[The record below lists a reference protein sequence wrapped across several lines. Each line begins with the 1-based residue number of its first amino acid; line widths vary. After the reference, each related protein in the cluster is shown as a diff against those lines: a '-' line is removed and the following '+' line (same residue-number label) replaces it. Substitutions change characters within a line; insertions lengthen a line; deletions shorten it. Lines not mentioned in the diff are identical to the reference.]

1 MSFFRILV
9 SHVDNA
15 VSLGDRWFHTL
26 EYNTVITKC
35 LNLIMF
41 LADSFQGICKQSHW
55 TEQTGLKL
63 LLRTSKAFSFTVT
76 QGREGWLKIE
86 NIPRDYAPLTLL
98 PILYLSHLSPN
109 QVSDYLC
116 FHPYILKWLRKNCLQ
131 KIRIHKETE
140 TYHSMSW
147 GNKHFS
153 CGENLSI
160 LMLSFQ
166 GASWSQFVKSFNS
179 AQKSCIGIK
188 TTS

>member
-1 MSFFRILV
+1 MVTGNSEPYRMAPHRHVNMSFFRILV

-15 VSLGDRWFHTL
+15 ISLGDRWFHTL

-41 LADSFQGICKQSHW
+41 LGDSFQGICKQSHW

-86 NIPRDYAPLTLL
+86 NIPRDYVPLTLL

-109 QVSDYLC
+109 QVSDYFC
-116 FHPYILKWLRKNCLQ
+116 FHPCILKWLRKKLSS
-131 KIRIHKETE
+131 K
-140 TYHSMSW
+140 
-147 GNKHFS
+147 NKDPQRDWNIS
-153 CGENLSI
+153 LNVLR
-160 LMLSFQ
+160 
-166 GASWSQFVKSFNS
+166 K
-179 AQKSCIGIK
+179 
-188 TTS
+188 